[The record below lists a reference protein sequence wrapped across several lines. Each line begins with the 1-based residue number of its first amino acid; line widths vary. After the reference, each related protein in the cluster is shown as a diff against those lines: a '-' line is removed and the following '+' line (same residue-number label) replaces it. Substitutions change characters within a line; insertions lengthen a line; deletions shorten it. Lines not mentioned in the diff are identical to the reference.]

1 MRQRGAAAAAAA
13 CAAVPHVPSFN
24 SRDTP
29 VAASDCDLTQDA
41 QYVRF
46 FFPFRGNVRVGNL
59 NIVMETLPHFVCF
72 FLRAIVEALELMQR
86 EVGCICSSTCCET
99 CDCLRA
105 RHTAAAH
112 GDDVTVLSRQR
123 QRTVEP
129 SGQQSSRNDSG
140 WPQVILDLRLQLCR
154 RHALLEAV
162 QPAADGST

>member
-1 MRQRGAAAAAAA
+1 MFVLEIEYRHGG
-13 CAAVPHVPSFN
+13 F
-24 SRDTP
+24 
-29 VAASDCDLTQDA
+29 ASSCL
-41 QYVRF
+41 
-46 FFPFRGNVRVGNL
+46 L
-59 NIVMETLPHFVCF
+59 

-105 RHTAAAH
+105 RHTVTAY
-112 GDDVTVLSRQR
+112 GNDVAVLSRQR

-154 RHALLEAV
+154 PHALLEAV
-162 QPAADGST
+162 PAATDDSI